1 MQILLTMAAMG
12 GRDWHYGCCPASP
25 DGSIPVWSAR
35 SITKYRPASPSPICG
50 PVSSH
55 GGGGGRRDDREPHG
69 GNDASS
75 FVTPQM
81 VSSCVL
87 PSRCLFVLPAITFP
101 SPPSPLSPSSRSNRV
116 PTPPI
121 RATTPSSVLS
131 LFDAL
136 PSSPRRPALPDGA
149 RASTDATASAG
160 FGGCDG
166 GCDGRCELQRMRR
179 RAMVGTDAT
188 TGDGSAAPRNPDLTR
203 LLGSAAPRNPDLTRL
218 PLPLSVRSGEVG

>member
-12 GRDWHYGCCPASP
+12 GRDWHYGCRPASP

-131 LFDAL
+131 LFDTL
-136 PSSPRRPALPDGA
+136 PSSPRRPPHRSLPHARGLRCQTARGHRRMRRQA
-149 RASTDATASAG
+149 RASAAAMADATAGASCS
-160 FGGCDG
+160 GCD
-166 GCDGRCELQRMRR
+166 DERWWARMRR
-179 RAMVGTDAT
+179 PGMVRQLRA
-188 TGDGSAAPRNPDLTR
+188 TR
-203 LLGSAAPRNPDLTRL
+203 I
-218 PLPLSVRSGEVG
+218 